1 MKVREIAEF
10 VGGRLHGD
18 PETEILSVAD
28 IRLASAGQI
37 GFLDG
42 AKGSFPKT
50 DASCVLVPL
59 AFEVPD
65 SHTFICVDKPKLAFS
80 RIAAMLHGP
89 KDRGPE
95 IHGTAIIAENARVAD
110 RVFVGAYV
118 CIGEGSEIGD
128 GTQIRAGAKI
138 GDSVHIGKDCVIHP
152 NVFIE
157 DGCTL
162 GDGVILHSGVVI
174 GADGFGYVQD
184 ENGTH
189 LKFPQIGTV
198 VIDDNVEIGA
208 NSCVDRGALGE
219 TRIGEGTKIDNLVQ
233 IAHNVQVGKN
243 CIIAALSG
251 ISGSSVLEDD
261 VVLAGQVGIAD
272 HVVLKRGVIIGAK
285 SAVFPNKI
293 IHSGFWCGIPAQ
305 PIEDYKRSTA
315 VLRGLDRLREDVNTL
330 KKNG

>member
-1 MKVREIAEF
+1 MKVRDIAEL

-28 IRLASAGQI
+28 IRSASAGQI
-37 GFLDG
+37 AFFG
-42 AKGSFPKT
+42 GSGNLPKT
-50 DASCVLVPL
+50 GASCVLIPSDL
-59 AFEVPD
+59 ERTD
-65 SHTFICVDKPKLAFS
+65 SRTTITVDAPKLAFS
-80 RIAAMLHGP
+80 RIAATLHP
-89 KDRGPE
+89 KKNREPE
-95 IHGTAIIAENARVAD
+95 IHKTAVVAENARPGD
-110 RVFVGAYV
+110 GVFIGAYV

-128 GTQIRAGAKI
+128 GTQVRAGAKI
-138 GDSVHIGKDCVIHP
+138 GDNVRVGKDCVIHP

-157 DGCTL
+157 DGCTI
-162 GDGVILHSGVVI
+162 GDGVILHAGVVV

-184 ENGTH
+184 ENGDH
-189 LKFPQIGTV
+189 VKFPQIGTV
-198 VIDDNVEIGA
+198 VIEDNVEIGA

-219 TRIGEGTKIDNLVQ
+219 TRIGKGTKIDNLVQ
-233 IAHNVQVGKN
+233 IAHNVHVGKR

-293 IHSGFWCGIPAQ
+293 IPGGFWCGIPVE
-305 PIEDYKRSTA
+305 PIKDYKRKTA
-315 VLRGLDRLREDVNTL
+315 LLRGLDRLRDDVKSL
-330 KKNG
+330 QKNG